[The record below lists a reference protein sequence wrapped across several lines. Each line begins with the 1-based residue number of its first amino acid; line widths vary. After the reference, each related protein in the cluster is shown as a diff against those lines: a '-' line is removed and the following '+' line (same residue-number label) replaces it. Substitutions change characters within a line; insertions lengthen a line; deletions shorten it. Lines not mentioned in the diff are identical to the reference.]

1 MDIEK
6 DISDLRDSL
15 DSIGECLTA
24 FGDETRQYLILEMM
38 KMKRCNGV
46 RAVEIADFVNLSRP
60 AVSHHL
66 QILKRAGII
75 KSRKEGTEI
84 YYFFDKDAKSIKKM
98 ISVMNDVVTLCD
110 KLNDIEK
117 GEQTK

>member
-6 DISDLRDSL
+6 DISGLRDSL

-66 QILKRAGII
+66 QILKRVGII